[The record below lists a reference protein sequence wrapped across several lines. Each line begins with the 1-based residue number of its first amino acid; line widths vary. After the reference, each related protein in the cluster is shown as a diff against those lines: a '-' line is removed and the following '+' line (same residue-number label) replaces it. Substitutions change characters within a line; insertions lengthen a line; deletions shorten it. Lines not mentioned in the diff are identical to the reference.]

1 MNSCHLVFDI
11 DLSLIFILFCNYDE
25 STYLWSV
32 NWYEWIYLHQA
43 IVINEDF
50 LFHRQHFSWF
60 MYLGAVPFCPKKN
73 SPVAQINCGQY
84 SLINSLVINCSCIAL
99 KTKVENEFT
108 AAMIMIILRRIW
120 CDKILSFGKWECFC
134 KLIQITGFSRHSKS
148 FIKLSLLSINFFV
161 K

>member
-1 MNSCHLVFDI
+1 MVVDV
-11 DLSLIFILFCNYDE
+11 DLSLIFIVFCNYDE

-73 SPVAQINCGQY
+73 SPVAQIIWGQY

-134 KLIQITGFSRHSKS
+134 KLIQITGFSKQFKIIHQT
-148 FIKLSLLSINFFV
+148 FTVVNQFFV

>member
-1 MNSCHLVFDI
+1 MVVDV
-11 DLSLIFILFCNYDE
+11 DLSLIFIVFCNYDE

-73 SPVAQINCGQY
+73 SAVAQINWGQY

-134 KLIQITGFSRHSKS
+134 KLIQITGFSKQFKIIHQT
-148 FIKLSLLSINFFV
+148 FTVVNQFFV